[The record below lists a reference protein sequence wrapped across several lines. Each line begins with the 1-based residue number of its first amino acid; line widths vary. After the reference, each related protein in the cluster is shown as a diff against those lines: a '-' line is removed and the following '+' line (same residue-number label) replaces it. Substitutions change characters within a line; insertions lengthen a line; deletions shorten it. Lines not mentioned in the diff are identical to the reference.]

1 MKEKIQRGGGEE
13 REDCIYVS
21 ILPWWDLS
29 NERGRRGKCG
39 CFSAYVNAQL
49 QLLSLF
55 EFPLKEEECERGERE
70 GIKWKVRRAKWK
82 QIEECKIINILRWNG
97 IRLPI
102 PIVDCPARFTDDFV
116 ANLLCLPWLKFVIGF
131 GYSTRPNWAFILIHS
146 LINDYC
152 RWQNISI
159 TFQFVFLDR
168 WQFLISSCRKRVFE
182 FWIRN
187 SLEELMGICNGVFGG
202 FGIEIH

>member
-55 EFPLKEEECERGERE
+55 EFPLKEEECERGERRVWE
-70 GIKWKVRRAKWK
+70 GESGIEWKVRRAKWK
-82 QIEECKIINILRWNG
+82 RIEECKIINILRWNG

-102 PIVDCPARFTDDFV
+102 PIVDCPAPIHRWFCRPPAVPAMAEIRNWLLVIQLAQIGHSYSFT
-116 ANLLCLPWLKFVIGF
+116 
-131 GYSTRPNWAFILIHS
+131 
-146 LINDYC
+146 
-152 RWQNISI
+152 RWSMII
-159 TFQFVFLDR
+159 AVGKTFQLHFNLFFRPLTI
-168 WQFLISSCRKRVFE
+168 F
-182 FWIRN
+182 N
-187 SLEELMGICNGVFGG
+187 
-202 FGIEIH
+202 

>member
-1 MKEKIQRGGGEE
+1 MKETIQRGGGEE

-55 EFPLKEEECERGERE
+55 EFPLKEEEWERGERKGE
-70 GIKWKVRRAKWK
+70 SGTEWKVRRAKWK
-82 QIEECKIINILRWNG
+82 QIERCKIINILRWNG

-102 PIVDCPARFTDDFV
+102 PIVDCPAPIHRWFCRPLVDQW
-116 ANLLCLPWLKFVIGF
+116 LLPLAKHFN
-131 GYSTRPNWAFILIHS
+131 Y
-146 LINDYC
+146 
-152 RWQNISI
+152 ISI
-159 TFQFVFLDR
+159 CFLDR

-187 SLEELMGICNGVFGG
+187 SLEELMGICNGVLVGLELKYIRMGAGYEWKRYTFMYLCST
-202 FGIEIH
+202 

>member
-29 NERGRRGKCG
+29 NERERRGKCG

-55 EFPLKEEECERGERE
+55 EFPLKEEECERGERRDWE
-70 GIKWKVRRAKWK
+70 GESGIEWKVRRAKWK

-102 PIVDCPARFTDDFV
+102 PIVDCPAPIHRWFCRPPAV
-116 ANLLCLPWLKFVIGF
+116 PAMAEIRNWLWLFNSPKLGIH
-131 GYSTRPNWAFILIHS
+131 THS
-146 LINDYC
+146 LVDQWLLPLAKHFNY
-152 RWQNISI
+152 ISI
-159 TFQFVFLDR
+159 CFFRPLTIF
-168 WQFLISSCRKRVFE
+168 
-182 FWIRN
+182 N
-187 SLEELMGICNGVFGG
+187 
-202 FGIEIH
+202 